1 MATALRI
8 RTFEM
13 RDYEQVAELWRAAGL
28 SLHLSDD
35 VRGIEH
41 RLQRDAELF
50 IVAESGEQIV
60 GAVLGCYDGRRGWV
74 NHLAVAPGSQRNG
87 IGTALMAELEARF
100 RAIGCVKVNLL
111 IEPDNGGVQRFYD
124 GIGYTR
130 DDLIFMEKT
139 LPPVE

>member
-1 MATALRI
+1 M
-8 RTFEM
+8 
-13 RDYEQVAELWRAAGL
+13 
-28 SLHLSDD
+28 
-35 VRGIEH
+35 RGIEH

-74 NHLAVAPGSQRNG
+74 NHLAVASGSQRNG

-100 RAIGCVKVNLL
+100 QAIGCVKVNLL
-111 IEPDNGGVQRFYD
+111 IEPDNGGVQHFYD

>member
-1 MATALRI
+1 MSELRI
-8 RTFEM
+8 RAFAM

-28 SLHLSDD
+28 SLSLSDD
-35 VRGIEH
+35 VSGIEH
-41 RLQRDAELF
+41 RLQRDADLF
-50 IVAESGEQIV
+50 IVAESRGQIV
-60 GAVLGCYDGRRGWV
+60 GAVMGCYDGRRGWV

-111 IEPDNGGVQRFYD
+111 IEPDNSGVQRFYD

-139 LPPVE
+139 LPPGK